1 MRYRALLVAAA
12 AALVVTP
19 ALGEDPAEAYCSA
32 NGYDAEFDKDLTAYR
47 DSDGEKIKCGDIV
60 EADDDLWAKC
70 CCDDDEYCCKDTF
83 GGRRRQHG
91 FYVRRRRLHAGVVQR
106 HLRRLPAVSA

>member
-32 NGYDAEFDKDLTAYR
+32 NGYDADFDKDLTAYR

-70 CCDDDEYCCKDTF
+70 CCDDDEYCCMNLDVAFSGT
-83 GGRRRQHG
+83 
-91 FYVRRRRLHAGVVQR
+91 LCEATSCGVTEGNC
-106 HLRRLPAVSA
+106 PP